1 MRVTRATDEVLR
13 GDKIKA
19 GVQVVG
25 VVGDGEIVARVRL
38 QCLVIDKQ
46 IESIRRSRHGYA
58 DCWGGHGLQF
68 LGWVNEP
75 AKEFISTP
83 PRMDIVLPVS
93 LGEALDKLTILDI
106 KMSKIQDPQRRTDVQ
121 KEYDVLMNSLNA
133 YVVAYPYHYRI
144 LREVNLAI
152 WEIQDR
158 FHGKDTSADE
168 GAKLCREIL
177 LENDRRFRVKAK
189 INALANSAL
198 REQKGYAKKKALVYT
213 HLGLGDMY
221 WMNGAVRYLSTAYDE
236 VLVVCKRRN
245 EVNAAAMYADDPT
258 IKLLVIDDDIDLHPW
273 SVRRHFF
280 ADQGYTVYSCGFF
293 APRPDKAIY
302 DLPNSFYDDMAISKE
317 IRRSYFHVPRTEA
330 ARGLAEVFKGRP
342 YIVVHQQSSVQT
354 IPIVEKLLAAG
365 ETRLIIDLN
374 KNHVDPV
381 KDPAGHALAQL
392 VVEKPLLDYTYLIEG
407 AEELHMIESSIYCL
421 ASHLDLG
428 NVKRRLCYEPWGG
441 DAERLGVFTTGTV

>member
-1 MRVTRATDEVLR
+1 
-13 GDKIKA
+13 
-19 GVQVVG
+19 
-25 VVGDGEIVARVRL
+25 
-38 QCLVIDKQ
+38 
-46 IESIRRSRHGYA
+46 
-58 DCWGGHGLQF
+58 
-68 LGWVNEP
+68 
-75 AKEFISTP
+75 
-83 PRMDIVLPVS
+83 MDIVLPVS

-245 EVNAAAMYADDPT
+245 EANVAAMYADDPT

-280 ADQGYTVYSCGFF
+280 ADQGYTVYS
-293 APRPDKAIY
+293 
-302 DLPNSFYDDMAISKE
+302 LS
-317 IRRSYFHVPRTEA
+317 
-330 ARGLAEVFKGRP
+330 
-342 YIVVHQQSSVQT
+342 
-354 IPIVEKLLAAG
+354 
-365 ETRLIIDLN
+365 LIHI
-374 KNHVDPV
+374 
-381 KDPAGHALAQL
+381 
-392 VVEKPLLDYTYLIEG
+392 
-407 AEELHMIESSIYCL
+407 
-421 ASHLDLG
+421 
-428 NVKRRLCYEPWGG
+428 
-441 DAERLGVFTTGTV
+441 